1 MALLQNTTYNILFVD
16 SNEDTEAV
24 TIMESPKKLVEA
36 HEVRCDV
43 EEEANVKAIG
53 ESSGDQNVQSKE
65 CISTETD
72 TPGMSSSKPTNTAG
86 SDVDVIAEKIM
97 KGEEI
102 EIKDNE
108 EPEGEDDEN
117 DEKEYEKKK
126 KGIYDMPLEVEGKR
140 ERYKV
145 DRISITT
152 PTVKKPASVQM
163 GDGVPLGEVAYIDDQ
178 LKKHSADELKTMH
191 RVLYGHPGKA
201 SIVKREIRKFTGFA
215 FKEDSQ
221 EFKKKVAFLQKLS
234 LDQLKTIKNVLG
246 LHSGGQSKDAVVT
259 TIMVFLMKT
268 VDHARRVAKK
278 RKSSGTKTPS
288 ATKRIKKSKDEIH
301 VELQTYMSLL
311 QKRYNFLLFSPQTMM
326 TKICV
331 YFEAK
336 QSDTRKET
344 ASKAESGS
352 DTDNKKKKSA
362 RESKVDSDAD
372 TSSSTSLE
380 TLQETRPSEKE
391 LETVIEE
398 LLSQVDLS
406 QVSMKQMCQ
415 AVIEKFPGTNIGN
428 RVDYLKSLIKQSLS
442 TK

>member
-1 MALLQNTTYNILFVD
+1 
-16 SNEDTEAV
+16 
-24 TIMESPKKLVEA
+24 
-36 HEVRCDV
+36 
-43 EEEANVKAIG
+43 
-53 ESSGDQNVQSKE
+53 
-65 CISTETD
+65 
-72 TPGMSSSKPTNTAG
+72 MSSSKPTNTAG

-301 VELQTYMSLL
+301 STDDDDENVIVKKSTSKTPLSGNSA
-311 QKRYNFLLFSPQTMM
+311 KKSR
-326 TKICV
+326 K
-331 YFEAK
+331 AK

-362 RESKVDSDAD
+362 RESKDSDAD